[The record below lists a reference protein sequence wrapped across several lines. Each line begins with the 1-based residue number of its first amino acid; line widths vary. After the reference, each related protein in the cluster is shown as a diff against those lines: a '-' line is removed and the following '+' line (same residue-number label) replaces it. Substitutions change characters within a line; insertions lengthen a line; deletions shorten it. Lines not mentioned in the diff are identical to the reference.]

1 MRVLWGGTSHPCILA
16 IYLAL
21 VQTPVVWKWIFYDLL
36 YHFSRSVQKPRRI
49 TPPPMVEVLISQSGQ
64 VVKKIVEVG
73 GQNCRFP
80 GVKRVVRES
89 EAVTFKGRM
98 EQKKWQ

>member
-1 MRVLWGGTSHPCILA
+1 MTFCIILA
-16 IYLAL
+16 
-21 VQTPVVWKWIFYDLL
+21 DLCRNL
-36 YHFSRSVQKPRRI
+36 EESP
-49 TPPPMVEVLISQSGQ
+49 PPPMVEVLISQSGQ

>member
-1 MRVLWGGTSHPCILA
+1 
-16 IYLAL
+16 
-21 VQTPVVWKWIFYDLL
+21 
-36 YHFSRSVQKPRRI
+36 
-49 TPPPMVEVLISQSGQ
+49 MVEVLISQSGQ